1 MSALT
6 LSLLEHVVVCLVPR
20 RHYSASSIRNG
31 SCGPSEPSSETSP
44 KCINREGLGKRRTG
58 TRKRRGEII
67 CHSNVYICGWNPMMS
82 PDNAAWYCLFLR
94 ILPNES
100 WFSFLRWGVGGG
112 GGYSERVEVTLYLL
126 TSIFLC
132 SEQRCLHRC
141 WFCFLLYQFWNVSLL
156 TNKNDYII
164 VHSRKYHN
172 IP

>member
-6 LSLLEHVVVCLVPR
+6 LSLLEHVVACLVPR
-20 RHYSASSIRNG
+20 RHYSAWAIRNG
-31 SCGPSEPSSETSP
+31 SRGPSEPSSETSP

-58 TRKRRGEII
+58 TRKLFVTQTFISVDEIPW
-67 CHSNVYICGWNPMMS
+67 CHQTTPLGTVYFLGFYQTKV
-82 PDNAAWYCLFLR
+82 DFLFC
-94 ILPNES
+94 
-100 WFSFLRWGVGGG
+100 GG

-164 VHSRKYHN
+164 DNSRKYHN

>member
-1 MSALT
+1 MWSKRTLLGNVTENVLT
-6 LSLLEHVVVCLVPR
+6 EKAWENVV
-20 RHYSASSIRNG
+20 
-31 SCGPSEPSSETSP
+31 
-44 KCINREGLGKRRTG
+44 EGLGNVVGRLFVTQTFISVDEIPWCHQTTPFG
-58 TRKRRGEII
+58 TVYFLGFYQTKVDFLFCGE
-67 CHSNVYICGWNPMMS
+67 
-82 PDNAAWYCLFLR
+82 
-94 ILPNES
+94 
-100 WFSFLRWGVGGG
+100 GGG
-112 GGYSERVEVTLYLL
+112 GGGGGCSERVEVTLYLL